1 MAQNQTLPLGSGLG
15 AIRAPSLQGDANE
28 AAFRRDAS
36 SGGLLGQLFNMY
48 PTQQEAIDARKTA
61 QSRISDILGGL
72 MGGGAS
78 SSEPMF
84 MPDES
89 SGMNIDG
96 SEPTQTPFYIGE
108 FGKDLGGQILKDL
121 RGLYSGPNI
130 RTGTDLRSELT
141 SGDIF
146 DVTGGGGLSSTRM
159 PLTGERDQ
167 PGQETFG
174 GTIPRA
180 TEDIID
186 FDVPP
191 ADFDGEMGEDLS
203 PASEQGDEIEISPN
217 TSAIADDLDADLN
230 IEDAVNQSKKGGKLT
245 PQEEAFAAGMKQ
257 YKEALG
263 EDITGIGSIDDYKK
277 EFAEATG
284 IDVSGKVDNSQ
295 ALMAFGLALMQNKAG
310 KGFNVGKLLSAVG
323 EAGEKAMP
331 AMAEARQEAR
341 AGQLAAGK
349 YALQERK
356 GAITQALENRKLI
369 ASRIAEL
376 SDKAYDRE
384 TQMQVERLKAA
395 AKIEDRKLQEL
406 AANQRESLKLER
418 QSQELGSLSK
428 INLGDEG
435 VTEKYEVQVQ
445 QIGKTGSF
453 KMLDPKGEMN
463 RVTDRIKAADSQIA
477 TVNKMFDIAE
487 AGGISGAEGFYNYLA
502 SKVKGLGVDLPYSD
516 ASKIEDYNA
525 AMSKLLT
532 QARRLLTGGEAGNAI
547 SDRDVR
553 IMEEGMGL
561 VRNDAGEILFTSA
574 DQAKSYVQN
583 LQELFNRK
591 KAELVTVKDR
601 LYKFG
606 LQNGEYID
614 YVEPQTNKKITEN
627 EDFSDDFSGY
637 EPSVV
642 NGRIRYT
649 IKKTKS

>member
-15 AIRAPSLQGDANE
+15 AIRSPSLQGDANE

-36 SGGLLGQLFNMY
+36 SGGLLGQLLSKY
-48 PTQQEAIDARKTA
+48 PTQQQAIDARKSA

-130 RTGTDLRSELT
+130 KTGRDLYGDEFGNIAPDGTMPRTMD
-141 SGDIF
+141 F
-146 DVTGGGGLSSTRM
+146 DVT
-159 PLTGERDQ
+159 
-167 PGQETFG
+167 
-174 GTIPRA
+174 
-180 TEDIID
+180 
-186 FDVPP
+186 DVS
-191 ADFDGEMGEDLS
+191 L
-203 PASEQGDEIEISPN
+203 GDEFGNIAPDGSMPRQTTEI
-217 TSAIADDLDADLN
+217 TSVADDLAAMAGAEAREADERSPMTLMA
-230 IEDAVNQSKKGGKLT
+230 EAEAQEAKEYEGEPANQSKKGGKLT

-331 AMAEARQEAR
+331 AMAAARQEAR

-418 QSQELGSLSK
+418 QSQELGSLTK
-428 INLGDEG
+428 VNLGGEG
-435 VTEKYEVQVQ
+435 ANEKYEIQVQ
-445 QIGKTGSF
+445 QVGKTGSF

-487 AGGISGAEGFYNYLA
+487 AGGVSGAEGFYNYLA

-614 YVEPQTNKKITEN
+614 YVEPQTNEKITEN

>member
-1 MAQNQTLPLGSGLG
+1 MAQNQILPLGSGLG
-15 AIRAPSLQGDANE
+15 AIRSPSLQGDANE
-28 AAFRRDAS
+28 AAFRKDAS
-36 SGGLLGQLFNMY
+36 SGGLLGQLLSKY
-48 PTQQEAIDARKTA
+48 PTQQQAIDARKSV
-61 QSRISDILGGL
+61 QSSISDILGGL
-72 MGGGAS
+72 MGAGSA

-130 RTGTDLRSELT
+130 KTGRDLYGDEFGNIAPDGTMPRTMD
-141 SGDIF
+141 F
-146 DVTGGGGLSSTRM
+146 DVT
-159 PLTGERDQ
+159 
-167 PGQETFG
+167 
-174 GTIPRA
+174 
-180 TEDIID
+180 
-186 FDVPP
+186 DVS
-191 ADFDGEMGEDLS
+191 F
-203 PASEQGDEIEISPN
+203 GDEFGNIAPDGSMPRQTTEI
-217 TSAIADDLDADLN
+217 TSVADDLAAIAGAEAREADERSPMTLMA
-230 IEDAVNQSKKGGKLT
+230 EAEAQEAKEYEGEPANQLKKGGKLT
-245 PQEEAFAAGMKQ
+245 AQEEAFAAGMKQ
-257 YKEALG
+257 YKEALR
-263 EDITGIGSIDDYKK
+263 EDTTGIGSIDDYKK

-284 IDVSGKVDNSQ
+284 IDISGKVDNSQ

-331 AMAEARQEAR
+331 AMAAARQEAR
-341 AGQLAAGK
+341 TGQLAAGK

-376 SDKAYDRE
+376 SDKAYDRA
-384 TQMQVERLKAA
+384 TQIQVERLKAA

-406 AANQRESLKLER
+406 AANQRESLKVER

-428 INLGDEG
+428 INLGGNGAD
-435 VTEKYEVQVQ
+435 EKYEIQAQQV
-445 QIGKTGSF
+445 GKTGSY
-453 KMLDPKGEMN
+453 KMLDPKGEMQ
-463 RVTDRIKAADSQIA
+463 RITDRIKSADSQIA

-487 AGGISGAEGFYNYLA
+487 AGGVSGAEGFYNYLA
-502 SKVKGLGVDLPYSD
+502 AKVKGLGVDLPYSD

-525 AMSKLLT
+525 ATSKLLT

-561 VRNDAGEILFTSA
+561 SREGSDIVFTSP
-574 DQAKSYVQN
+574 DQAVAYVKN
-583 LQELFNRK
+583 LQELFGRK
-591 KAELVTVKDR
+591 KQELVTIKTR

-614 YVEPQTNKKITEN
+614 YVEPQTNEKITEN

>member
-36 SGGLLGQLFNMY
+36 SGGLLGQLLSKY
-48 PTQQEAIDARKTA
+48 PTQQQAIDARKSA

-130 RTGTDLRSELT
+130 KTGRDLYGDEFGNIAPDGTMPRTMD
-141 SGDIF
+141 F
-146 DVTGGGGLSSTRM
+146 DVT
-159 PLTGERDQ
+159 
-167 PGQETFG
+167 
-174 GTIPRA
+174 
-180 TEDIID
+180 
-186 FDVPP
+186 DVS
-191 ADFDGEMGEDLS
+191 F
-203 PASEQGDEIEISPN
+203 GDEFGNIAPDGSMPRQTTEI
-217 TSAIADDLDADLN
+217 TSVADDLAAMAGAEAREADERSPMTLMA
-230 IEDAVNQSKKGGKLT
+230 EAEAQEAKEYEGEPANQSKKGGKLT

-331 AMAEARQEAR
+331 AMAAARQEAR

-418 QSQELGSLSK
+418 QSQELGSLTK
-428 INLGDEG
+428 VNLGGEG
-435 VTEKYEVQVQ
+435 ANEKYEIQVQ
-445 QIGKTGSF
+445 QVGKTGSF

-487 AGGISGAEGFYNYLA
+487 AGGVSGAEGFYNYLA

>member
-48 PTQQEAIDARKTA
+48 PTQQEAIDARKSA
-61 QSRISDILGGL
+61 QSSISDILGGL
-72 MGGGAS
+72 MGAGSA

-130 RTGTDLRSELT
+130 KTGRDLYGDEFGNIAPDGTMPRTMD
-141 SGDIF
+141 F
-146 DVTGGGGLSSTRM
+146 DVT
-159 PLTGERDQ
+159 
-167 PGQETFG
+167 
-174 GTIPRA
+174 
-180 TEDIID
+180 
-186 FDVPP
+186 DVS
-191 ADFDGEMGEDLS
+191 F
-203 PASEQGDEIEISPN
+203 GDEFGNIAPDGSMPRQTTEI
-217 TSAIADDLDADLN
+217 TSVADDLAAMAGAEAREADERSPMTLMA
-230 IEDAVNQSKKGGKLT
+230 EAEAQEAKEYEGEPANQSKKGGKLT

-331 AMAEARQEAR
+331 AMAAARQEAR

-418 QSQELGSLSK
+418 QSQELGSLTK
-428 INLGDEG
+428 VNLGGEG
-435 VTEKYEVQVQ
+435 ANEKYEIQVQ
-445 QIGKTGSF
+445 QVGKTGSF

-487 AGGISGAEGFYNYLA
+487 AGGVSGAEGFYNYLA

>member
-48 PTQQEAIDARKTA
+48 PTQQEAIDARKSA
-61 QSRISDILGGL
+61 QSSISDILGGL
-72 MGGGAS
+72 MGAGSAG
-78 SSEPMF
+78 SEPMF

-130 RTGTDLRSELT
+130 KTGRDLYGDEFGNIAPDGTMPRTMD
-141 SGDIF
+141 F
-146 DVTGGGGLSSTRM
+146 DVT
-159 PLTGERDQ
+159 
-167 PGQETFG
+167 
-174 GTIPRA
+174 
-180 TEDIID
+180 
-186 FDVPP
+186 DVS
-191 ADFDGEMGEDLS
+191 F
-203 PASEQGDEIEISPN
+203 GDEFGNIAPDGSMPRQTTEI
-217 TSAIADDLDADLN
+217 TSVADDLAAMAGAEAREADERSPMTLMA
-230 IEDAVNQSKKGGKLT
+230 EAEAQEAKEYEGEPANQSKKGGKLT

-331 AMAEARQEAR
+331 AMAAARQEAR

-418 QSQELGSLSK
+418 QSQELGSLTK
-428 INLGDEG
+428 VNLGGEG
-435 VTEKYEVQVQ
+435 ANEKYEIQVQ
-445 QIGKTGSF
+445 QVGKTGSF

-487 AGGISGAEGFYNYLA
+487 AGGVSGAEGFYNYLA

>member
-1 MAQNQTLPLGSGLG
+1 M
-15 AIRAPSLQGDANE
+15 D
-28 AAFRRDAS
+28 
-36 SGGLLGQLFNMY
+36 
-48 PTQQEAIDARKTA
+48 
-61 QSRISDILGGL
+61 
-72 MGGGAS
+72 
-78 SSEPMF
+78 
-84 MPDES
+84 
-89 SGMNIDG
+89 
-96 SEPTQTPFYIGE
+96 
-108 FGKDLGGQILKDL
+108 
-121 RGLYSGPNI
+121 
-130 RTGTDLRSELT
+130 
-141 SGDIF
+141 F
-146 DVTGGGGLSSTRM
+146 DVT
-159 PLTGERDQ
+159 
-167 PGQETFG
+167 
-174 GTIPRA
+174 
-180 TEDIID
+180 
-186 FDVPP
+186 DVS
-191 ADFDGEMGEDLS
+191 L
-203 PASEQGDEIEISPN
+203 GDEFGNIAPDGSMPRQTTEI
-217 TSAIADDLDADLN
+217 TSVADDLAAMAGAEAREADERSPMTLMA
-230 IEDAVNQSKKGGKLT
+230 EAEAQEAKEYEGEPANQSKKGGKLT

-331 AMAEARQEAR
+331 AMAAARQEAR

-418 QSQELGSLSK
+418 QSQELGSLTK
-428 INLGDEG
+428 VNLGGEG
-435 VTEKYEVQVQ
+435 ANEKYEIQVQ
-445 QIGKTGSF
+445 QVGKTGSF

-487 AGGISGAEGFYNYLA
+487 AGGVSGAEGFYNYLA

-614 YVEPQTNKKITEN
+614 YVEPQTNEKITEN

>member
-1 MAQNQTLPLGSGLG
+1 MAIGDPLNAGIGVYNPKIQGITTPGVSALDEINKRRALRGMPP
-15 AIRAPSLQGDANE
+15 IR
-28 AAFRRDAS
+28 
-36 SGGLLGQLFNMY
+36 SGGLASPQTISGQTVDVGKKTGAYYDMLPGLAEKIADLAKPSSPQVSALSKFLVDDPALADSKFSATIGQFN
-48 PTQQEAIDARKTA
+48 P
-61 QSRISDILGGL
+61 
-72 MGGGAS
+72 
-78 SSEPMF
+78 P
-84 MPDES
+84 
-89 SGMNIDG
+89 
-96 SEPTQTPFYIGE
+96 
-108 FGKDLGGQILKDL
+108 
-121 RGLYSGPNI
+121 
-130 RTGTDLRSELT
+130 
-141 SGDIF
+141 DIF
-146 DVTGGGGLSSTRM
+146 DIESDGSLGGDNQGQGLSSGTYI
-159 PLTGERDQ
+159 DQ
-167 PGQETFG
+167 NLE
-174 GTIPRA
+174 A
-180 TEDIID
+180 
-186 FDVPP
+186 
-191 ADFDGEMGEDLS
+191 
-203 PASEQGDEIEISPN
+203 EIERQERGDFGNIAPDGSMPKQKTEI
-217 TSAIADDLDADLN
+217 TSVADDLAAMAGAEAREADERSPMTLMA
-230 IEDAVNQSKKGGKLT
+230 EAEAQEAKEYEGEPANQLKKGGKLT
-245 PQEEAFAAGMKQ
+245 AQEEAFAAGMKQ

-263 EDITGIGSIDDYKK
+263 EDTTGIGSIDDYKK

-284 IDVSGKVDNSQ
+284 IDISGKVDNSQ

-331 AMAEARQEAR
+331 AMAAARQEAR
-341 AGQLAAGK
+341 TGQLAAGK

-418 QSQELGSLSK
+418 QSQELGSLTK
-428 INLGDEG
+428 INLGGNGAD
-435 VTEKYEVQVQ
+435 EKYEIQAQQV
-445 QIGKTGSF
+445 GKTGSY
-453 KMLDPKGEMN
+453 KMLDPKGEM
-463 RVTDRIKAADSQIA
+463 RRITDRIKSADSQIA

-487 AGGISGAEGFYNYLA
+487 AGGVSGAEGFYNYLA
-502 SKVKGLGVDLPYSD
+502 AKVKGLGVDLPYSD

-525 AMSKLLT
+525 ATSKLLT

-561 VRNDAGEILFTSA
+561 SREGSDIVFTSP
-574 DQAKSYVQN
+574 DQAVAYVKN
-583 LQELFNRK
+583 LQELFGRK
-591 KAELVTVKDR
+591 KQELVTIKTR

-614 YVEPQTNKKITEN
+614 YVEPQTNEKITEN